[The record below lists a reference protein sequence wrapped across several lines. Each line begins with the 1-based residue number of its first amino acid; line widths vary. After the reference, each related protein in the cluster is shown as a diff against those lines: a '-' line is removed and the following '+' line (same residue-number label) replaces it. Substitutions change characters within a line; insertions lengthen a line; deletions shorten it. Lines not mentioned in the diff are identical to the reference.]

1 MTLFD
6 LWGDSK
12 QTVALDAIER
22 TPNLAA
28 VFLVWPKQDGQPYL
42 GRTNLLRRRLLRL
55 LKERDKPSRMLNLR
69 EVSERVDY
77 WLTGSQ
83 LESSLLLYRLARQ
96 HFPDSYLKLV
106 KLRMPAYLKLILSN
120 EYPRASIT
128 TRVTGGKGIYYGPF
142 RTRAGAE
149 TFQSQCLDL
158 FQIRRCEEN
167 LEPRPEHPGCIY
179 GEMNMC
185 LRPCQQIV
193 SAGQYAGEVDRVAQF
208 LRTDGG
214 NLIETASAARD
225 RFSEELNFEEAAKQH
240 RKIERIKQILGL
252 RDDLVTD
259 LDRLNGVAVAAASA
273 DAGAAVNLLFLRR
286 GWWHGPVRFD
296 LGPGGTQAVSMD
308 RRLKEM
314 IQTLPA
320 KDPGSAER
328 QEHLALLAKWFYS
341 TWRDGEF
348 LAADA
353 LGDLP
358 YRKVVNAIARVA
370 KGVVAATATLPPG
383 SA

>member
-12 QTVALDAIER
+12 QTLTLDAIEQA
-22 TPNLAA
+22 PNLAA
-28 VFLVWPKQDGQPYL
+28 VFLVWPKPDGQPYL
-42 GRTNLLRRRLLRL
+42 GRTNFLRRRLLRL

-69 EVSERVDY
+69 DVSDHVDF

-96 HFPDSYLKLV
+96 HFPDTYLKLV

-120 EYPRASIT
+120 EFPRTAIT
-128 TRVTGGKGIYYGPF
+128 TRVTGGKGLYYGPF
-142 RTRAGAE
+142 RSRTSAE
-149 TFQSQCLDL
+149 GFQSQWLDL

-167 LEPRPEHPGCIY
+167 LVPHADHAGCIY

-193 SAGQYAGEVDRVAQF
+193 GVEQYNSEVDRVVQF
-208 LRTDGG
+208 LRTDGD
-214 NLIETASAARD
+214 NLIDNTTATRD
-225 RFSEELNFEEAAKQH
+225 RFSAELNFEEAARQH
-240 RKIERIKQILGL
+240 RKMERIKQILGL

-259 LDRLNGVAVAAASA
+259 LDRLCGAAVATSANAS
-273 DAGAAVNLLFLRR
+273 AVNLLFLRR
-286 GWWHGPVRFD
+286 GWWHGPIRFE
-296 LGPGGTQAVSMD
+296 LGPGEGISMD
-308 RRLKEM
+308 RRLREM
-314 IQTLPA
+314 IQSLPP
-320 KDPGSAER
+320 KDLSSPER

-348 LAADA
+348 IPADSLEA
-353 LGDLP
+353 LP
-358 YRKVVNAIARVA
+358 YRKLVNAIARVA
-370 KGVVAATATLPPG
+370 KLGDAKG
-383 SA
+383 